1 MVGGEIADIEAEG
14 QPPDLAVVESI
25 HARKTGALFRASA
38 VMGGVAGGATG
49 PQGRALAAYGDA
61 LGVAFQIVD
70 DVLDETSDA
79 QTLGKSPGKDRAS
92 RKMSYPA
99 AAGIEASR
107 RRARELKE
115 RAVAALGGTIDSGA
129 LAAIAEL
136 VVTRS
141 K

>member
-1 MVGGEIADIEAEG
+1 
-14 QPPDLAVVESI
+14 
-25 HARKTGALFRASA
+25 
-38 VMGGVAGGATG
+38 
-49 PQGRALAAYGDA
+49 
-61 LGVAFQIVD
+61 VAFQIVD

>member
-1 MVGGEIADIEAEG
+1 
-14 QPPDLAVVESI
+14 
-25 HARKTGALFRASA
+25 
-38 VMGGVAGGATG
+38 
-49 PQGRALAAYGDA
+49 
-61 LGVAFQIVD
+61 VD

-79 QTLGKSPGKDRAS
+79 ATLGKSPGKDRKS

-107 RRARELKE
+107 ARARELAD
-115 RAVAALGGTIDSGA
+115 RAIAALDGVPDCEL

-141 K
+141 A